1 MRTLIKLSS
10 ASEIDLS
17 RWGLKTF
24 CVCSHQVDNIIK
36 WQPNAFGSWL
46 PNRFKLASTF
56 AESVPLTAPPPADFL
71 WGKQSKELSWSAN
84 ITLWRHHL
92 LNKCLHSENLCA
104 FSTFCQAIKM
114 EKSSKEGKERS
125 RRRQKVESKSC
136 DVSYWPHHRGKLLKK
151 TADSRRMW
159 MWMWI

>member
-56 AESVPLTAPPPADFL
+56 AESIPPTAPPPRRLSLRQAKQRAELRAEVQILLCGGIICSTSVCTRKTFAPFL
-71 WGKQSKELSWSAN
+71 LSARRLKWKSRAKRARKGKG
-84 ITLWRHHL
+84 
-92 LNKCLHSENLCA
+92 
-104 FSTFCQAIKM
+104 
-114 EKSSKEGKERS
+114 EG
-125 RRRQKVESKSC
+125 
-136 DVSYWPHHRGKLLKK
+136 GKLSPNHVTCLIGLIIGGN
-151 TADSRRMW
+151 S
-159 MWMWI
+159 